1 LRRASD
7 GTSARRGTP
16 NAPASC
22 TTRPPATTA
31 SGSPPA
37 TATLD
42 ELTRTAIT
50 TWLADLVEAG
60 RAPGTIRTRWKG
72 LNRFCGWL
80 VAEGVLDEHPMAGL
94 AVPKVPERPV
104 PLLSDDELAALIRA
118 CAGRRWYD
126 RRDEAVIRFLLD
138 ATGRRRTT
146 VPTR

>member
-1 LRRASD
+1 MLGLAEHLADLASSFRRHLRAEGNAERTGVVYDQAIHNYCEWL
-7 GTSARRGTP
+7 TARDHP
-16 NAPASC
+16 
-22 TTRPPATTA
+22 
-31 SGSPPA
+31 
-37 TATLD
+37 ATLD

-118 CAGRRWYD
+118 CAGGGTT
-126 RRDEAVIRFLLD
+126 A
-138 ATGRRRTT
+138 ATR
-146 VPTR
+146 P